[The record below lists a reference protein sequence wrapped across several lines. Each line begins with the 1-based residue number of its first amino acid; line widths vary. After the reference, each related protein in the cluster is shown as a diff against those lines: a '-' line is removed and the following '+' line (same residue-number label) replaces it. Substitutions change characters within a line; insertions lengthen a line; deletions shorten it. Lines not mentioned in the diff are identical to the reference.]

1 MFKFK
6 ELFQYFNINLSGS
19 LIIFCNVAFLSEGII
34 STSLFVFLYIIN
46 LNLYDNTIDSY
57 YEGDIIHK
65 NSLTEQLI
73 SYMLLSDEELKKYS
87 GYNITA
93 SGDKS
98 TVDGGGSRTAPGT
111 DDWVAGNLYKTN

>member
-1 MFKFK
+1 MNTFTNTFRLYPLGEDLYVNVIFKVEEKKNKYYIDFEYNFEDK
-6 ELFQYFNINLSGS
+6 
-19 LIIFCNVAFLSEGII
+19 LSETLKNNIMK
-34 STSLFVFLYIIN
+34 N

-87 GYNITA
+87 GYVMSECYRLSLINTIKLLW
-93 SGDKS
+93 D
-98 TVDGGGSRTAPGT
+98 
-111 DDWVAGNLYKTN
+111 